1 MPYNINKSNGEQ
13 LVIVEEGTADL
24 TSTSITLIGKNYSGY
39 GESLNENL
47 VRILENFSH
56 STSPS
61 SPIGGQL
68 WYDTSTKILK
78 LYNGRDWVNAG
89 SGIELDNAS
98 AAVNFMV
105 FVGSI
110 EGAPPFKT
118 AGVKGLTIT
127 PANGNFALGR
137 STPASARFEINNS
150 NATTKIFNAFPQ
162 RDAFG
167 QEVGLHIHG
176 DDYLNGRS
184 ARVVIDSYGSA
195 ANYDAIG
202 LHSSI
207 NLRRSRGSSLSG
219 GALRA
224 SDPIG
229 SIAAHGHDGSGFS
242 DYQGLMVFRADENW
256 SSTKKGTRLELYL
269 TPRDSSVNLKA
280 LTVFGN
286 GDVKAEGDVVA
297 YNSSDERLKTN
308 IEVISNALEKI
319 KQLQGVTFNWN
330 NLAVNKDQE
339 IKQVGL
345 LAQQVQAVLPEAVN
359 QRTDGYLGVDYE
371 KLVPLLVQAINELVE
386 QLRK

>member
-1 MPYNINKSNGEQ
+1 MPYNINKTNGEQ

-47 VRILENFSH
+47 VHILENFSH
-56 STSPS
+56 STSPA
-61 SPIGGQL
+61 SPISGQL
-68 WYDTSTKILK
+68 WYDTATKILK
-78 LYNGRDWVNAG
+78 LYNGREWVNAG

-98 AAVNFMV
+98 PAINYMV

-118 AGVKGLTIT
+118 SGVKGLSTT
-127 PANGNFALGR
+127 PSTGNFAIGR
-137 STPASARFEINNS
+137 STPASGRFEINNS
-150 NATTKIFNAFPQ
+150 NSATKIFNAFPQ

-167 QEVGLHIHG
+167 QEVGIHIHG

-184 ARVVIDSYGSA
+184 TRIVVDSYGSS

-207 NLRRSRGSSLSG
+207 NLRRSRGNSSSG
-219 GALRA
+219 GALKTN
-224 SDPIG
+224 DPIG

-269 TPRDSSVNLKA
+269 TPRDSAVNLKA

-286 GDVKAEGDVVA
+286 GDVKAEGDMVA
-297 YNSSDERLKTN
+297 YNSSDSRLKTN
-308 IEVISNALEKI
+308 IKVIPNALEKV

-330 NLAVNKDQE
+330 DLAVNKDQE
-339 IKQVGL
+339 SKQVGL
-345 LAQQVQAVLPEAVN
+345 IAQQVQAVLPEAVN
-359 QRTDGYLGVDYE
+359 QRSDGYLGVDYE
-371 KLVPLLVQAINELVE
+371 KLVPLLIQAINELTN